1 MGELARSDLPLAAR
15 IVTTSPDVTVSTS
28 LGGWVGRREVFSRRE
43 HEDVFRAEQVL
54 SPTPWR
60 ESRDRASI
68 SSSASP
74 RTTCSSTSPA
84 SASPTSCSAPGCCRS
99 GRSTIRSSPA
109 GSMR

>member
-43 HEDVFRAEQVL
+43 HEDVFRDEQVL
-54 SPTPWR
+54 SPQPWGR
-60 ESRDRASI
+60 AGRASI

-74 RTTCSSTSPA
+74 RTTCS
-84 SASPTSCSAPGCCRS
+84 
-99 GRSTIRSSPA
+99 
-109 GSMR
+109 